1 MNEPEKFSREPIA
14 FSDFCG
20 RKIFIDS
27 AHDCDFVRRLLV
39 EKTEPASAIL
49 LQQGRERVVRVP
61 SENPANADFVVKTYG
76 ERGRLRDF
84 FDKKND
90 GSKAFRAFRA
100 AQILREH
107 SVGTPDPIGI
117 SEQYA
122 GTRLQEARLITAFV
136 PELSNFRDELFRIY
150 SENPDCE
157 TLISLMQT
165 VADACRAFH
174 DCGLV
179 HHDLGNQNIGLKKM
193 PDGSWRVLFLDL
205 DRVRIFPAGTLTWAQ
220 RGADLARI
228 DLPSDLQR
236 VFRVLYFQGFD
247 APQEFV
253 AAEMSE
259 RKAFARHTA
268 LRPWRHPFRERKIR
282 QKERAAA
289 KNSTGHGKILPLGKE
304 LWIWDGRSEQ
314 AIPAYASRER
324 RSFRPLRNVLLSA
337 KEVLFRGFSLWK
349 NYKKISAESFRVPV
363 NFDKTFGVSLEAD
376 NTESWKTQLHFLSE
390 LENGGAKLSI
400 LLRAYHHK
408 GHEHWNFLCEK
419 ASELSARGNA
429 VSIAFVQD
437 REAIRSPE
445 SWREMIFL
453 VIEKT
458 HDFAEFYE
466 IGHATNRGKWGIWDF
481 CDYTEKLL
489 PAAIA
494 AKKAFPKIRMTGP
507 ACIDFD
513 LHNLPGILGDVPAGT
528 FSALSQ
534 HLYVDRRGAPENFQG
549 KFDLVEKCAVH
560 RAFAKTYGFSDEK
573 IIVSET
579 NWPLLGAGVFSPVDS
594 PVETKG
600 PWATRPASPWS
611 LEAPRVSEDDAAKF
625 GVRYWLL
632 AVASGHVSRVYW
644 WRLVHRGFGLVDDS
658 DAENPRPR
666 VAFFV
671 FQKMLSALAGT
682 HFERRIFDVPAGT
695 FCLEFSRADGS
706 HFRVSWTKET
716 LPALC

>member
-1 MNEPEKFSREPIA
+1 MLFAVQSENRNASGEAEWCWKTASQYATALSASDFAKIEPIRVI
-14 FSDFCG
+14 SSG
-20 RKIFIDS
+20 Y
-27 AHDCDFVRRLLV
+27 
-39 EKTEPASAIL
+39 
-49 LQQGRERVVRVP
+49 ERVELAKFQLSDATR
-61 SENPANADFVVKTYG
+61 NFPAEVVVKTFPRANFVQRIFSEKRVG
-76 ERGRLRDF
+76 T
-84 FDKKND
+84 
-90 GSKAFRAFRA
+90 KARRAFRV

-107 SVGTPDPIGI
+107 SVGTPEIIALGERF
-117 SEQYA
+117 SANGSVAESK
-122 GTRLQEARLITAFV
+122 LITAFV
-136 PELSNFRDELFRIY
+136 PELSNFRDELLRIY
-150 SENPDCE
+150 KDGCHAPELS
-157 TLISLMQT
+157 SLMQT

-174 DCGLV
+174 NCGLI
-179 HHDLGNQNIGLKKM
+179 HHDLGNQNIGLKKL

-220 RGADLARI
+220 RGADLARLW
-228 DLPSDLQR
+228 LPSELR
-236 VFRVLYFQGFD
+236 WFFSHMYCGFS
-247 APQEFV
+247 PVPVEFN
-253 AAEMSE
+253 
-259 RKAFARHTA
+259 KA
-268 LRPWRHPFRERKIR
+268 LRRAVRAFEFDNKTRIFRHPIWGVKRKWAEFRAPA
-282 QKERAAA
+282 KESA
-289 KNSTGHGKILPLGKE
+289 LGGIGI
-304 LWIWDGRSEQ
+304 WIWDEKTEQ
-314 AIPAYASRER
+314 PIIIHDKRHS

-363 NFDKTFGVSLEAD
+363 NFDKTFGVPLEAD

-390 LENGGAKLSI
+390 LENGGAKLPI

-408 GHEHWNFLCEK
+408 GREHWNFLCEK

-481 CDYTEKLL
+481 RDYTEKLL
-489 PAAIA
+489 PVAIA
-494 AKKAFPKIRMTGP
+494 AKQAFPQIRLTGP

-579 NWPLLGAGVFSPVDS
+579 NWPLLGAGTWSPCSAFFCDKTGS
-594 PVETKG
+594 TN
-600 PWATRPASPWS
+600 
-611 LEAPRVSEDDAAKF
+611 APHVSEDDAAKF

-632 AVASGHVSRVYW
+632 AIASGHVSRVYW
-644 WRLVHRGFGLVDDS
+644 WRLVHCGFGLVDDS

-666 VAFFV
+666 AAFFA
-671 FQKMLSALAGT
+671 FQKMLSALAET
-682 HFERRIFDVPAGT
+682 RFERRIFDVPAGT

-706 HFRVSWTKET
+706 HFRVSWTKEIFPQ
-716 LPALC
+716 LADFR